1 MTDALP
7 STHRSSVQ
15 AIEDLSGPAGKL
27 EAILNSG
34 RDDATFAALV
44 CHPHPLGGG
53 TMHNKVVYHAM
64 KVFSG
69 LGLPVLRFNFRGVG
83 LSEGLHDHGRGEVDD
98 AVAALDWLD
107 RRLGLPMLVAGFS
120 FGSFIG
126 FRAGC
131 SDDRVKGV
139 VGLGVPSFAEG
150 RSYAYEFLEECTKPK
165 LFISGDRDQY
175 GPRDVVEPI
184 LQSAAE
190 PKQIV
195 WIGGAEHFFQGT
207 PSSPGPKLD
216 QMQAT
221 LRAWLAKTY
230 GLGG

>member
-1 MTDALP
+1 
-7 STHRSSVQ
+7 
-15 AIEDLSGPAGKL
+15 
-27 EAILNSG
+27 
-34 RDDATFAALV
+34 
-44 CHPHPLGGG
+44 
-53 TMHNKVVYHAM
+53 MHNKVVYHAM

-83 LSEGLHDHGRGEVDD
+83 LSDGLHDHGRGEVDD

-126 FRAGC
+126 FKAGC
-131 SDDRVKGV
+131 SDNTVKGV

-150 RSYAYEFLEECTKPK
+150 RSYAYEFLKECTKPK

-175 GPRDVVEPI
+175 GPRDVVEPL
-184 LQSAAE
+184 LQSVAE

-195 WIGGAEHFFQGT
+195 WIEGAEHFFQGT

-216 QMQAT
+216 QMQAA
-221 LRAWLAKTY
+221 LRRWLAQTY